1 MDDLVLDSGKEHDQA
16 TQGLLQDEPVADV
29 DVEHQRLTFAN
40 ITKNVSEQNAENLEE
55 KLNPLSSYS
64 SEQVTST
71 YSNFIDG
78 SVGRV
83 PKTTASGIHKLRW
96 FQPLLSKS
104 LPGFS
109 TSVKSS
115 PPHSP
120 RNFPALPDETTMYE
134 SRDKKNEYRTI
145 KQLGKGAQGVVSYSV
160 HVATNSKVAFKAIPI
175 YSMVDGNV
183 RESFRR
189 EIVILKK
196 LQGHRNVIKLLDC
209 WEGKAKVYQVFECCE
224 GGDLSLAIAKAFPM
238 SEKLRGHL
246 FYPIVDAV
254 NFLHSYG
261 ILHRD
266 IRPAN
271 ILIRRP
277 FTSNQAPESL
287 LCLPVL
293 ADFGIAM
300 EEKYASGRMLTQFLD
315 RPPHIA
321 PEVVDGHPFG
331 RPADVF
337 GLGVCLITILL
348 NRPIDIC
355 DQDKTL
361 VSRESAW
368 ARLSAMEKRLVK
380 KLLEVNPKQRLTA
393 LEAVNDEWFKAAG
406 VV

>member
-1 MDDLVLDSGKEHDQA
+1 MHSDIDVGADMDDLVLDSGKEHEHVQ
-16 TQGLLQDEPVADV
+16 QPLPQDGAEVV

-40 ITKNVSEQNAENLEE
+40 ITKNVAAERLEE
-55 KLNPLSSYS
+55 KLSSPISSYS
-64 SEQVTST
+64 SE
-71 YSNFIDG
+71 
-78 SVGRV
+78 SVV
-83 PKTTASGIHKLRW
+83 APKNAIGIHKLRW
-96 FQPLLSKS
+96 FQPLLKKS

-109 TSVKSS
+109 ASVNNS

-120 RNFPALPDETTMYE
+120 RNFPALPDDTTMHE

-145 KQLGKGAQGVVSYSV
+145 KQLGKGAQGVVSYSI
-160 HVATNSKVAFKAIPI
+160 HIATNSKVAFKAIPI

-189 EIVILKK
+189 EITILKK
-196 LQGHRNVIKLLDC
+196 LQDHRNIIKLLDC
-209 WEGKAKVYQVFECCE
+209 WEGKGKVYQVFECCE
-224 GGDLSLAIAKAFPM
+224 GGDLSSAVGKAFPM
-238 SEKLRGHL
+238 AEKLRAHL

-254 NFLHSYG
+254 NFLHSHG

-277 FTSNQAPESL
+277 FTSSESPESL
-287 LCLPVL
+287 LSLPVL

-321 PEVVDGHPFG
+321 PEVVDGHPFA
-331 RPADVF
+331 RPADMF
-337 GLGVCLITILL
+337 GLGVCLITVLL

-368 ARLSAMEKRLVK
+368 ARLSVSEKRLVK

-393 LEAVNDEWFKAAG
+393 LEAVHDEWFKATG
-406 VV
+406 VI